1 MKVYELVWSPTGQ
14 VIATVTASTMKAAKR
29 KAPAPY
35 SRYRGEIYAREVGK
49 ANPSEATRARKRVAR
64 RLGYK
69 YTPKVTDWAKEAYQ
83 TRSTQRRREARGGAG
98 PKNPGGRKLTK
109 LERKVRA
116 AKKAADRRVATALA
130 KYLRQAN
137 PGKKIV
143 AAQVQKLKGGAV
155 KITPVVGRRTR

>member
-1 MKVYELVWSPTGQ
+1 
-14 VIATVTASTMKAAKR
+14 
-29 KAPAPY
+29 
-35 SRYRGEIYAREVGK
+35 
-49 ANPSEATRARKRVAR
+49 
-64 RLGYK
+64 
-69 YTPKVTDWAKEAYQ
+69 
-83 TRSTQRRREARGGAG
+83 
-98 PKNPGGRKLTK
+98 LTK

-143 AAQVQKLKGGAV
+143 AARVQKLKGGAV